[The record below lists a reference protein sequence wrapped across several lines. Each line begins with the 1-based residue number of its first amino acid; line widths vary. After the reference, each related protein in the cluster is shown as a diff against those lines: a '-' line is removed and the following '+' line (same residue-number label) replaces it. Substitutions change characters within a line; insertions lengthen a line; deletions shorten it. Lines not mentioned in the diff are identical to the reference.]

1 MYDGA
6 GLMKE
11 SVSERGGLKQW
22 AEMAREKSIPIIV
35 TETLDGEQMG
45 SLPEGTSLLA
55 RHHLAGQG
63 GVERHNKGGVV
74 QLRMSGRHAFG
85 VGLVREWGVQW

>member
-55 RHHLAGQG
+55 RERVGSTVVAEDGQELTS
-63 GVERHNKGGVV
+63 VPFYLFNHPNPSSFCWS
-74 QLRMSGRHAFG
+74 LR
-85 VGLVREWGVQW
+85 GLS